1 MLTSL
6 IIREEESVWRQRV
19 MLSKE
24 VFIVLCSYLNHNI
37 GQCHHHHNHHL
48 FQVPFCQSLEV
59 YLLPSIRDKL
69 TALEAALACRFI
81 IVIIFIIIIIII
93 IIIILMMKIL
103 SS

>member
-24 VFIVLCSYLNHNI
+24 VFIVLCLYLNHNI
-37 GQCHHHHNHHL
+37 GQCHHHHNHYHL
-48 FQVPFCQSLEV
+48 CQVPFCQSLEV

-81 IVIIFIIIIIII
+81 IVIITINITVI
-93 IIIILMMKIL
+93 IIIILMMNIL